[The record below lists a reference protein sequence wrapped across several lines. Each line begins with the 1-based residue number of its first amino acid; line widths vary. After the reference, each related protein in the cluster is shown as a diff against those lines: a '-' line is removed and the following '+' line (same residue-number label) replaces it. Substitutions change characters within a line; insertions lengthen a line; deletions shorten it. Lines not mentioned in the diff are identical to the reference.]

1 MSVKRL
7 TQDGKKRA
15 SVIGSGR
22 RRAPLPQM
30 RDAAEQ
36 GDQLGLSPRLGLG
49 EYDGELA
56 AGGGQLDSHLFGD
69 LLDGIAGGNELGE
82 AGFGR
87 GEAEEFAQPRLA
99 RDRKL
104 EHRLQVEHA
113 GLIAI
118 GSGFLLRRTLLGGP
132 PWGARAGQLLR
143 FHSDLP
149 KLRGFPRL
157 VPALF
162 VAGLTRTGLRAFSG
176 CRRGKLTS
184 HLGTPLLQLS
194 WQRDTYATHC
204 FFTRLPA
211 RRQERA
217 AHCMTQMGYAG

>member
-87 GEAEEFAQPRLA
+87 GEAEELAQPRLA

-132 PWGARAGQLLR
+132 PGCARARQLLR

-157 VPALF
+157 VPSLEPAS
-162 VAGLTRTGLRAFSG
+162 APPSG

-184 HLGTPLLQLS
+184 HLGAPLLQLS
-194 WQRDTYATHC
+194 WQRDTYATRC
-204 FFTRLPA
+204 FCTRLPA